1 VGADGPVRA
10 AAGLEASTLYAAGSV
25 SKDQRLEVYLVQKV
39 RAPYRRCK
47 SCESERWGFGWEL
60 AHAAVSRRPPISLP
74 RIVART
80 HVYTYAAKV

>member
-39 RAPYRRCK
+39 RR
-47 SCESERWGFGWEL
+47 S
-60 AHAAVSRRPPISLP
+60 PPHPSPQPLL
-74 RIVART
+74 
-80 HVYTYAAKV
+80 